1 MIFSDEEKTE
11 RIKRILIR
19 RIENIGDK
27 ETLINLI
34 KNLNWTKIKNF
45 LDTDW
50 QADAE
55 QLDVNSQESL
65 DEKAKILALK
75 KEKDTW

>member
-34 KNLNWTKIKNF
+34 KNLSWTKIKNF
-45 LDTDW
+45 LDADW

-55 QLDVNSQESL
+55 QLDINSQESL

-75 KEKDTW
+75 EEKDAW